1 MQEAIITSTV
11 DLTSGGCNACGLVED
26 TVYTLAM
33 NGVDIPLDGLTVAHL
48 VSAVVARNGF
58 KQELQMDMLDDEYIL
73 YQKEDT
79 TVTFKEAYNHLSY
92 DNGSEKIQ
100 SKNKLEDLPN
110 FLNKSIKS

>member
-48 VSAVVARNGF
+48 VSAV
-58 KQELQMDMLDDEYIL
+58 
-73 YQKEDT
+73 
-79 TVTFKEAYNHLSY
+79 
-92 DNGSEKIQ
+92 
-100 SKNKLEDLPN
+100 
-110 FLNKSIKS
+110 

>member
-73 YQKEDT
+73 YRKEDT
-79 TVTFKEAYNHLSY
+79 AVTFKEVNQILTTVF
-92 DNGSEKIQ
+92 GIETV
-100 SKNKLEDLPN
+100 N
-110 FLNKSIKS
+110 FIIE